1 MKKYNIKELE
11 EKLKISKDIDLS
23 KINIDEVD
31 DLNEIRISRRKFKE
45 ERIIDFINKTKNP
58 FVFKVNC
65 RLVKLEFTN
74 NGRKAEDAIT
84 IHKTRYQYVNE
95 DGKITAIDIYEN
107 ELKGLAY
114 MEIEFATE
122 EEAKKYTSPDF
133 VIKDVT
139 SDERYKNGSLAR
151 FGIPEE

>member
-1 MKKYNIKELE
+1 
-11 EKLKISKDIDLS
+11 
-23 KINIDEVD
+23 
-31 DLNEIRISRRKFKE
+31 
-45 ERIIDFINKTKNP
+45 
-58 FVFKVNC
+58 
-65 RLVKLEFTN
+65 
-74 NGRKAEDAIT
+74 
-84 IHKTRYQYVNE
+84 
-95 DGKITAIDIYEN
+95 
-107 ELKGLAY
+107 